1 MGTVRL
7 RDRIV
12 AARGRRH
19 DLLAALP
26 QTDCYRLLHGAVEGW
41 PGLTV
46 DRYGPLLVVQT
57 FREPLSAAQPRT
69 RRADSVAIFPAPR
82 GR

>member
-1 MGTVRL
+1 MGAVRL
-7 RDRIV
+7 RALIA
-12 AARGRRH
+12 AARERRH
-19 DLLAALP
+19 ALLTSLP

-57 FREPLSAAQPRT
+57 FREPLTSALQAVRSW
-69 RRADSVAIFPAPR
+69 RI
-82 GR
+82 